1 ALVVVAIKFWQP
13 VKAFIRGFI
22 DGFTSALDAMS
33 PVTAA
38 FGDIARALA
47 PVWQGIKT
55 LFSAFSDLFAPV
67 QLTTGQMN
75 SVTRAGE
82 TCGRVVAAAVSLISP
97 ALEVV
102 ISVIRTLIDIFAIVI
117 RGWQDVVAAFDPT

>member
-1 ALVVVAIKFWQP
+1 MSAPVLLVAAAIAALVVVAIKFWQP
-13 VKAFIRGFI
+13 IKAFIRGFI
-22 DGFTSALDAMS
+22 DGFTGALDAMS

-97 ALEVV
+97 
-102 ISVIRTLIDIFAIVI
+102 
-117 RGWQDVVAAFDPT
+117 